1 MRHQIRRRLIAPKS
15 RVCRV
20 DANIGDMAEHV
31 SLAVLH
37 NRFAEGAANAPERE
51 SDIFVRPTVY
61 GNATDKREAP
71 AIYEVPPDLSQRR
84 AQLGEREIVL

>member
-1 MRHQIRRRLIAPKS
+1 MSVCGIIDIRRRLVAPKS
-15 RVCRV
+15 RVCWV

-37 NRFAEGAANAPERE
+37 NRFAEVAANAPERE

-61 GNATDKREAP
+61 GNATEIHKYRVALRG
-71 AIYEVPPDLSQRR
+71 VNLRGLNSRR
-84 AQLGEREIVL
+84 I